1 MAKEVL
7 FLRQLLESINYCEL
21 FTTTIFADNMAA
33 NFLAR
38 NAKLTTR
45 SHRHFDIRLHHIRDL
60 VERKIVEV
68 LDIAS
73 TNNTSDCLTKPLA
86 YVRELNLREFYLT
99 A

>member
-7 FLRQLLESINYCEL
+7 FLRQLLESINYCVL
-21 FTTTIFADNMAA
+21 LTTKIYADNMAA

-45 SHRHFDIRLHHIRDL
+45 SKHFDIRLHHIRDL

-73 TNNTSDCLTKPLA
+73 TNNISDCLTKPLA
-86 YVRELNLREFYLT
+86 RPIFENLRGFYLT

>member
-1 MAKEVL
+1 
-7 FLRQLLESINYCEL
+7 
-21 FTTTIFADNMAA
+21 MAA

-45 SHRHFDIRLHHIRDL
+45 SKHFDIRLHHIRDL

-73 TNNTSDCLTKPLA
+73 TNNISDCLTKPLA
-86 YVRELNLREFYLT
+86 RPILENLREFYLT